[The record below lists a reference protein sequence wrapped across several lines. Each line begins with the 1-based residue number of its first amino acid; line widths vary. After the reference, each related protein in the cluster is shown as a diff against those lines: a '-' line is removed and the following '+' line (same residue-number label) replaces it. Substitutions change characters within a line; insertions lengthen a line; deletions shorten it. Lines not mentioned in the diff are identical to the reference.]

1 MARKPTQQQ
10 VIDDLLNRYDPI
22 IAQAFRQ
29 AVEDVRGSADL
40 QRLIAALAAG
50 DLNAALNALHLEASA
65 YGPLAEAIRQAYG
78 EAGTASAAIA
88 NGQTPA
94 GVVIRFNIRN
104 PRAETWLR
112 DHSSQAVT
120 RIVEDQRNA
129 IRAALQAGME
139 RGVNPRTAALDIV
152 GRVNRATG
160 KREGGIIGLTST
172 QEAAARAARD
182 ELASGDAA
190 LLRNYLTRERRDRR
204 FDRSVASAIREGRP
218 VPAAIVASATD
229 RYRARLLQLRGE
241 TIGRVEA
248 MTALQHSK
256 REAFQQ
262 AIDAGQINAAD
273 VRKAWRS
280 AGDLRVRHTH
290 RSLNGDSVG
299 FNEPFVS
306 PSGARLLHPMDT
318 SLGAGMSEIANCRC
332 DCDYRI
338 DFLRNLE

>member
-1 MARKPTQQQ
+1 VARKPTQQQ

-22 IAQAFRQ
+22 IAQAFRK
-29 AVEDVRGSADL
+29 AVEDVQNSVDL
-40 QRLIAALAAG
+40 QRLIAALSAG
-50 DLNAALNALHLEASA
+50 DLNAAVNALHLDAAA
-65 YGPLAEAIRQAYG
+65 YGPLVEAIRQAYG
-78 EAGTASAAIA
+78 ESGAASAGIA
-88 NGQTPA
+88 NAQTPA

-104 PRAETWLR
+104 PRAEAWLANR
-112 DHSSQAVT
+112 SSNLVT
-120 RIVEDQRNA
+120 RIVEDQRAA

-229 RYRARLLQLRGE
+229 RYRARLLELRGS
-241 TIGRVEA
+241 TIARTEALASLHAARQEAYLQAVEDGKVAEADIRRVW
-248 MTALQHSK
+248 Q
-256 REAFQQ
+256 
-262 AIDAGQINAAD
+262 
-273 VRKAWRS
+273 S
-280 AGDLRVRHTH
+280 AGDSRVRHTH
-290 RSLNGDSVG
+290 AILHGKSAGLR
-299 FNEPFVS
+299 EPFRS
-306 PSGARLLHPMDT
+306 ASGAMLMFPGDP
-318 SLGAGMSEIANCRC
+318 SAPPSETINCRC
-332 DCDYRI
+332 GIRYDV
-338 DFLRNLE
+338 DFLAGIR

>member
-50 DLNAALNALHLEASA
+50 DLNAALNALNLEAAA
-65 YGPLAEAIRQAYG
+65 YGPLSEAIRQAYG

-229 RYRARLLQLRGE
+229 RYRARLLELRGT
-241 TIGRVEA
+241 TIARTEALASLHAARQEAYLQAVEDGKIA
-248 MTALQHSK
+248 ESDI
-256 REAFQQ
+256 R
-262 AIDAGQINAAD
+262 
-273 VRKAWRS
+273 RKWDS
-280 AGDLRVRHTH
+280 AGDMRVRHSHALLDGKTAGL
-290 RSLNGDSVG
+290 R
-299 FNEPFVS
+299 EPFRS
-306 PSGARLLHPMDT
+306 PSGALLMFPGDP
-318 SLGAGMSEIANCRC
+318 SAPPSETINCRC
-332 DCDYRI
+332 SLIYRVSRI
-338 DFLRNLE
+338 STLR

>member
-22 IAQAFRQ
+22 IAQAFRK
-29 AVEDVRGSADL
+29 AVEDVQNSVDL
-40 QRLIAALAAG
+40 QRLIAALSAG
-50 DLNAALNALHLEASA
+50 DLNAAVNALHLDAAA
-65 YGPLAEAIRQAYG
+65 YGPLVEAIRQAYG
-78 EAGTASAAIA
+78 ESGAASAGIA
-88 NGQTPA
+88 NAQTPA

-104 PRAETWLR
+104 PRAEAWLANR
-112 DHSSQAVT
+112 SSNLVT
-120 RIVEDQRNA
+120 RIVEDQRAA

-229 RYRARLLQLRGE
+229 RYRARLLELRGS
-241 TIGRVEA
+241 TIARTEALASLHAARQEAYLQAVEDGKVAEADIRRVW
-248 MTALQHSK
+248 Q
-256 REAFQQ
+256 
-262 AIDAGQINAAD
+262 
-273 VRKAWRS
+273 S
-280 AGDLRVRHTH
+280 AGDIRVRHTH
-290 RSLNGDSVG
+290 AILHGKSAGLR
-299 FNEPFVS
+299 EPFRS
-306 PSGARLLHPMDT
+306 ASGAMLMFPGDP
-318 SLGAGMSEIANCRC
+318 SAPPSETINCRC
-332 DCDYRI
+332 NLNYRI
-338 DFLRNLE
+338 DFLANIR

>member
-50 DLNAALNALHLEASA
+50 DLNAALNALHLEAAA

-78 EAGTASAAIA
+78 DAGTASAALA
-88 NGQTPA
+88 NDQTPA

-120 RIVEDQRNA
+120 RIIEDQRNA

-229 RYRARLLQLRGE
+229 RYRARLLELRGS
-241 TIGRVEA
+241 TIARTEALASLHAARQEAYLQAVEDGKVAEADIRRVW
-248 MTALQHSK
+248 Q
-256 REAFQQ
+256 
-262 AIDAGQINAAD
+262 
-273 VRKAWRS
+273 S
-280 AGDLRVRHTH
+280 AGDSRVRHTH
-290 RSLNGDSVG
+290 AILHGKSAGLR
-299 FNEPFVS
+299 EPFRS
-306 PSGARLLHPMDT
+306 ASGAMLMFPGDP
-318 SLGAGMSEIANCRC
+318 SAPPSETINCRC
-332 DCDYRI
+332 GIRYDV
-338 DFLRNLE
+338 DFLAGIR